1 MAQTLRIAAFALL
14 APAFGLAYYGSTFVD
29 QPAPVQAGNVE
40 PAIIA
45 PAPEEATQ
53 QPVQSSKVDRD
64 VVTAALPLEAEVKP
78 PVREANEIP
87 PPVFGDVMD
96 REEAKPLSAPP
107 VAEAVKEEP
116 VKEPA
121 RAVKP
126 QVADVEAEKPA
137 VEPAAKAKPRA
148 AHAAKKKAAKPNVA
162 KRAVREKTR
171 LSVPLVLVPPQ
182 KVAEPVEQGSG
193 DVKPVSEAPGKVRQN
208 FGPATTDDQFRRK

>member
-40 PAIIA
+40 PAVIIA
-45 PAPEEATQ
+45 PASEEATQ
-53 QPVQSSKVDRD
+53 QPVQSSKADRD

-78 PVREANEIP
+78 SVREANEIP

-107 VAEAVKEEP
+107 VAEAVKEEL
-116 VKEPA
+116 KEPA
-121 RAVKP
+121 KAVEP
-126 QVADVEAEKPA
+126 QVAAVDEAEKPA
-137 VEPAAKAKPRA
+137 VEPAV
-148 AHAAKKKAAKPNVA
+148 KKKAAKPKVA